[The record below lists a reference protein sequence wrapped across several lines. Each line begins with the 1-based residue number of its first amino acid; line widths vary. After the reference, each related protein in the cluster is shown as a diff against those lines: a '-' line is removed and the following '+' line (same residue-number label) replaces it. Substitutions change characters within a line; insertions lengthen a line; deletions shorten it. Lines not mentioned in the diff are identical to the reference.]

1 MKTLLNILRPVDWF
15 IAGYEL
21 LMVLAAV
28 VFNHNI
34 SNYQIVILRHAAVL
48 TTIVVIRWLTV
59 KYPKKYL
66 TIISD
71 WYPIVTLPIT
81 YRWAGDFI
89 HAAFAWKLDLLLN
102 RFDIWLL
109 GEDPVRILQRGAS
122 VQFTDLMQLSY
133 CSFFVMILF
142 SSFILYHKKR
152 LREFDNLRLGIVTA
166 LYGTYLWF
174 MLLPAHSPRFEV
186 WRHLKLN
193 GGWLTHQISAFI
205 TGTAY
210 CGGAFPSGHAAG
222 SLIICIFMARYIK
235 WWSLPFIITTILLLL
250 STLFGAYHYLAD
262 ILAGFIHGG
271 FAILLAVWW
280 NRTWD
285 AQKQKAVECLN
296 LKSTCK

>member
-1 MKTLLNILRPVDWF
+1 MILT
-15 IAGYEL
+15 
-21 LMVLAAV
+21 AV

-34 SNYQIVILRHAAVL
+34 SNPQIVALRHASAL
-48 TTIVVIRWLTV
+48 SAIIILRWLTK
-59 KYPKKYL
+59 KYPNKLL

-71 WYPIVTLPIT
+71 WYPIVTLPLT
-81 YRWAGDFI
+81 YRWAESFV
-89 HAAFAWKLDLLLN
+89 HAVFAWKLDSVLS

-122 VQFTDLMQLSY
+122 VRFTDLMQLSY
-133 CSFFVMILF
+133 CTFFVMIFGSGL
-142 SSFILYHKKR
+142 SLYCKKR
-152 LREFDNLRLGIVTA
+152 FREFANLRLGFVVA

-174 MLLPAHSPRFEV
+174 MLLPAHSPRFEI

-205 TGTAY
+205 TSTAY

-222 SLIICIFMARYIK
+222 SLIICIFMVRYLK

-271 FAILLAVWW
+271 FAIILAVWW
-280 NRTWD
+280 NKTWD
-285 AQKQKAVECLN
+285 AQKHKAVEC
-296 LKSTCK
+296 